1 MFLKIGLEKL
11 IYLDIRGVFQDPMAA
26 GLFAD
31 VTYDEDSAYPICED
45 MVQDIEKLIY
55 TEKLVPL
62 MGEKEDTNNN
72 GANDIINVGLGGK
85 R

>member
-1 MFLKIGLEKL
+1 MFAN
-11 IYLDIRGVFQDPMAA
+11 VA
-26 GLFAD
+26 
-31 VTYDEDSAYPICED
+31 YDENSAYPIGED

-55 TEKLVPL
+55 AEKLVPL
-62 MGEKEDTNNN
+62 MSEKEDTNNN